1 MRKPEVDKP
10 GKQYGVVEYRAP
22 QQKIA
27 RKLTP
32 HLPFFMR
39 VASGRPVTDADHC
52 KAEVEG
58 QKPALGWSETF
69 PVGVRNGCSDR
80 NPPFD
85 RQRLLRLLY
94 YQERTLDAQCRQ
106 SNLDDRSGTD

>member
-58 QKPALGWSETF
+58 QKPALGWLPTFASGCF
-69 PVGVRNGCSDR
+69 PVVQSRGESSQRFLPR
-80 NPPFD
+80 
-85 RQRLLRLLY
+85 RQLP
-94 YQERTLDAQCRQ
+94 
-106 SNLDDRSGTD
+106 